1 MRGLLI
7 LAHPRRD
14 SLCGALFD
22 AYAEGARQAGVECRE
37 LILSELHFDPDVHAA
52 SPEQQPLEPDLLR
65 AQRDIQ
71 WAEHLLFVYP
81 TWWGTFPALLKG
93 FLDRVLMPGFAFRHV
108 THDRWDKLLSGRTAD
123 LITTMDTPP
132 LIYRFIYRAPGQQA
146 LARATL
152 GYCGIRCARIET
164 FGPVIAADSG
174 QRQQWLT
181 RARSLGSR
189 LPAGA
194 LSTAQRR
201 TQRVAAWLAALR
213 LQFYPMTWIAYT
225 VGALLAAVGAPLA
238 MTPYLLGYLTLFLLE
253 AATVFLNDW
262 FDFDSDRINRNG
274 GPFTGGSRVLV
285 DGRLD
290 RTAMRQGIGL
300 SILGAAGAL
309 TVLVGVAPAAP
320 AGSTATIYAIFAL
333 LALAYTVPPLKFSH
347 RGFGE
352 LDVALTHSAGAIM
365 AGYVVQGGNWTE
377 SAPWLLALPLGLAVL
392 PSILL
397 AGCPDRT
404 ADQAVGKRTLVVKLG
419 PQAAIRLAM
428 AACLAAP
435 AIAALLALTRPDMA
449 ALLGWSAAGGTVHA
463 VWLWR
468 CLHRL
473 ANGKLPD
480 RIDGP
485 IVLALTFMLW
495 FCVPPLIVL
504 ASSAGR

>member
-1 MRGLLI
+1 MRCLLI
-7 LAHPRRD
+7 LAHPRRE

-22 AYAEGARQAGVECRE
+22 ACADGARQAGVECRE
-37 LILSELHFDPDVHAA
+37 LVLSEMHFDPDVQAV
-52 SPEQQPLEPDLLR
+52 SPEQQPLEPDLQR
-65 AQRDIQ
+65 AQQDMQ
-71 WAEHLLFVYP
+71 WAEHLVFVYP

-93 FLDRVLMPGFAFRHV
+93 FLDRVLTPGFAFRHV

-132 LIYRFIYRAPGQQA
+132 LVYRFIYRAPGQQA

-152 GYCGIRCARIET
+152 GYCGIRSARTET
-164 FGPVIAADSG
+164 FGPVIASDAG
-174 QRQQWLT
+174 QRQQWLEC
-181 RARSLGSR
+181 ARSIGSR
-189 LPAGA
+189 LAEGA
-194 LSTAQRR
+194 LSAAQRR
-201 TQRVAAWLAALR
+201 RQRVAAWLAALR

-238 MTPYLLGYLTLFLLE
+238 MTPYLLGYLALFLLE

-262 FDFDSDRINRNG
+262 FDFDSDRINLLG

-290 RTAMRQGIGL
+290 RAAMRLGIGL
-300 SILGAAGAL
+300 SMLGAAGTLA
-309 TVLVGVAPAAP
+309 VLVAVAPAAS
-320 AGSTATIYAIFAL
+320 AGSTAAIYGIFAM
-333 LALAYTVPPLKFSH
+333 LALAYTVPPLKLSH

-352 LDVALTHSAGAIM
+352 LDVALTHSAGAIL
-365 AGYVVQGGNWTE
+365 AGYVVQGGHWTD

-404 ADQAVGKRTLVVKLG
+404 ADEAAGKRTLVVKLG
-419 PQAAIRLAM
+419 PRAAIHLAM

-435 AIAALLALTRPDMA
+435 AIAALLALTRMDLS

-463 VWLWR
+463 IWLWR
-468 CLHRL
+468 CLRRL
-473 ANGKLPD
+473 ANGQLPD

-485 IVLALTFMLW
+485 IVLALTFILW

-504 ASSAGR
+504 ASACW